1 MIMKIASLGEDF
13 QMVMAPHY
21 GSDPKPQKPSRFPTA
36 YTILFALVVAMAA
49 LTWIIPAGEYD
60 RVTNT
65 ALSKDVPVPGSYAPV
80 EASPQG
86 FFDVLLAP
94 IAGFYDP
101 SSYTANAID
110 VSLFVLIV
118 GGFLGVVTATGAINT
133 GVAQAM
139 RKLEGREKWMIPIM
153 MALFAAGGTTYG
165 MAEETLAFYVLLI
178 PIMIA
183 AGYDALTGVAII
195 MLGAGVGVIGSTI
208 NPFST
213 AIASNAAGIAF
224 TEGMALRFVIL
235 GLSWLAAVAFVMR
248 YAERVRL
255 DPSRS
260 LVAHMKNENEA
271 HFLQKQAPAEN
282 EALTGIQS
290 MILILFAATF
300 VVMVWGVSS
309 QGWWMA
315 EMSALFLAAS
325 IVIGTLGWLGEK
337 VFTNAFV
344 EGARDLLGVALVIGL
359 ARGIVI
365 IMDQGRITDTFL
377 HTFEG
382 WITGMSEVAFIN
394 ALFGIEALMSFLVP
408 STSGLAVLSMPIM
421 APLSDF
427 AGVSRDLAVTA
438 FQTAIGIT
446 NLVAPT
452 YAVVVGGLAI
462 GRVPYNIW
470 LRFVWPL
477 LVILSLM
484 SMALLSAAVML

>member
-1 MIMKIASLGEDF
+1 
-13 QMVMAPHY
+13 MAISQKH
-21 GSDPKPQKPSRFPTA
+21 GSPEPAQQASRFPTA
-36 YTILFALVVAMAA
+36 YTILFALIIAMAA
-49 LTWIIPAGEYD
+49 LTWIIPAGEYE
-60 RVTNT
+60 RATNV
-65 ALSKDVPVPGSYAPV
+65 ALGKDVPLPGTYAAV
-80 EASPQG
+80 EAAPQG
-86 FFDVLLAP
+86 LLDVLMAP

-101 SSYTANAID
+101 SSYSANAID

-139 RKLEGREKWMIPIM
+139 RRLEGREKWMIPVM
-153 MALFAAGGTTYG
+153 MALFATGGTTYG

-224 TEGMALRFVIL
+224 TEGMTLRFVIL
-235 GLSWLAAVAFVMR
+235 GLSWLAAVTFVMR

-255 DPSRS
+255 DPSQS
-260 LVAHMKNENEA
+260 LVADMKEANEA
-271 HFLQKQAPAEN
+271 HFLQKHTTPDAQ
-282 EALTGIQS
+282 LSGMQS
-290 MILILFAATF
+290 VILILFAATF
-300 VVMVWGVSS
+300 VFMVWGVSS
-309 QGWWMA
+309 KGWWMA
-315 EMSALFLAAS
+315 EMSALFLGAS

-337 VFTNAFV
+337 VFTTAFV
-344 EGARDLLGVALVIGL
+344 DGARDLLGVALVIGL

-365 IMDQGRITDTFL
+365 IMDQGRITDTIL

-382 WITGMSEVAFIN
+382 WITGMSQVAFVN
-394 ALFGIEALMSFLVP
+394 ALFAIEALMSFLVP

-427 AGVSRDLAVTA
+427 AGVNRDLAVTA

-452 YAVVVGGLAI
+452 YAVVIGGLAI
-462 GRVPYNIW
+462 GRVPYNKW

-477 LVILSLM
+477 LLALSLM
-484 SMALLSAAVML
+484 SMALLSAAVIL

>member
-1 MIMKIASLGEDF
+1 
-13 QMVMAPHY
+13 MVMEPQFGSPEAPTKQ
-21 GSDPKPQKPSRFPTA
+21 SWFPTA
-36 YTILFALVVAMAA
+36 YTILFFLVIVMAA
-49 LTWIIPAGEYD
+49 LTWIVPAGEYE
-60 RVTNT
+60 RAPNAVL
-65 ALSKDVPVPGSYAPV
+65 AKDVPVPGTYAPV
-80 EASPQG
+80 EAAPQG
-86 FFDVLLAP
+86 LFDVLMAP

-101 SSYTANAID
+101 ASYTANAID

-139 RKLEGREKWMIPIM
+139 RRLEGREKWMIPIM

-213 AIASNAAGIAF
+213 AIASNAAGITF
-224 TEGMALRFVIL
+224 TEGMPLRLVIL
-235 GLSWLAAVAFVMR
+235 GLSWLIAVFFVMR
-248 YAERVRL
+248 YAEKVRR
-255 DPSRS
+255 DPTKS
-260 LVAHMKNENEA
+260 LVADMKEANEA
-271 HFLQKQAPAEN
+271 HFLQKHAPAES
-282 EALTGIQS
+282 ASLSRMQS
-290 MILILFAATF
+290 VILILFAANF
-300 VVMVWGVSS
+300 IIMVWGVSS

-315 EMSALFLAAS
+315 EMSALFLAAA

-382 WITGMSEVAFIN
+382 WISGMSDVAFVN

-462 GRVPYNIW
+462 GRVPYNTW

>member
-1 MIMKIASLGEDF
+1 
-13 QMVMAPHY
+13 MVMAPHF
-21 GSDPKPQKPSRFPTA
+21 GTPEEPKPQGRFPTA
-36 YTILFALVVAMAA
+36 YTILFVLIMAMAA
-49 LTWIIPAGEYD
+49 LTWIVPAGEYE
-60 RVTNT
+60 RATNVV
-65 ALSKDVPVPGSYAPV
+65 LGKEVPLPGTYAMV
-80 EASPQG
+80 EAAPQG
-86 FFDVLLAP
+86 FLDVLMAP

-101 SSYTANAID
+101 VEYTANAID

-133 GVAQAM
+133 GIAQAM
-139 RKLEGREKWMIPIM
+139 KRFEGREKWMIPIM

-213 AIASNAAGIAF
+213 AIASNAAGITFA
-224 TEGMALRFVIL
+224 EGMPLRFVIL

-260 LVAHMKNENEA
+260 LVADMKEANEA
-271 HFLQKQAPAEN
+271 HFLQKHIP
-282 EALTGIQS
+282 EADAKLTGMQIV
-290 MILILFAATF
+290 ILLLFAATF
-300 VVMVWGVSS
+300 VIMVWGVSS
-309 QGWWMA
+309 RGWWMA

-382 WITGMSEVAFIN
+382 WITGMSDVAFVN

-452 YAVVVGGLAI
+452 YAVVIGGLAI
-462 GRVPYNIW
+462 GRVPYNKW

>member
-1 MIMKIASLGEDF
+1 MSMTDKSDSPPGEP
-13 QMVMAPHY
+13 AT
-21 GSDPKPQKPSRFPTA
+21 GWFPTA
-36 YTILFALVVAMAA
+36 YTILFALIVVMAA
-49 LTWIIPAGEYD
+49 MTWLVPAGEYD
-60 RVTNT
+60 RAASA
-65 ALSKDVPVPGSYAPV
+65 ALGKDVPVPGTYQIV
-80 EASPQG
+80 EAAPQSV
-86 FFDVLLAP
+86 FKVIMAP

-101 SSYTANAID
+101 SSYEANAID

-133 GVAQAM
+133 GMAQAM
-139 RKLEGREKWMIPIM
+139 RKMEGREKWMIPIM

-183 AGYDALTGVAII
+183 AGYDALTGVAVI

-213 AIASNAAGIAF
+213 AIASDAAGIPF
-224 TEGMALRFVIL
+224 TQGMPLRFVIL
-235 GLSWLAAVAFVMR
+235 GVFWLIAVAFVMR
-248 YAERVRL
+248 YAERVRR
-255 DPSRS
+255 DPSAS
-260 LVAHMKNENEA
+260 LVADMKEANEA
-271 HFLQKQAPAEN
+271 HFLQGHDSADTAR
-282 EALTGIQS
+282 LTSVQIV
-290 MILILFAATF
+290 ILLLFAATF
-300 VVMVWGVSS
+300 AVMVWGVSS
-309 QGWWMA
+309 QDWWMA
-315 EMSALFLAAS
+315 EMSALFLGAS
-325 IVIGTLGWLGEK
+325 IVIGVIGWLGEK
-337 VFTNAFV
+337 VFTTAFV
-344 EGARDLLGVALVIGL
+344 DGARDLLGVALVIGL

-365 IMDQGRITDTFL
+365 IMDQGRITDTIL

-382 WITGMSEVAFIN
+382 WITGMSDVAFVN
-394 ALFGIEALMSFLVP
+394 ALFGIEWLMSFLVP
-408 STSGLAVLSMPIM
+408 STSGLAVLSMPIL

-462 GRVPYNIW
+462 GRVPYNKW
-470 LRFVWPL
+470 LLFIWPL
-477 LVILSLM
+477 LIILSLM

>member
-1 MIMKIASLGEDF
+1 MAMEPHIGAS
-13 QMVMAPHY
+13 
-21 GSDPKPQKPSRFPTA
+21 PKPPRESRFPTA
-36 YTILFALVVAMAA
+36 YTILFALIIAMAA
-49 LTWIIPAGEYD
+49 LTWIIPAGEYQ
-60 RVTNT
+60 RTPNVT
-65 ALSKDVPVPGSYAPV
+65 LGKDVPVPGTYAQVDP
-80 EASPQG
+80 SPQG
-86 FFDVLLAP
+86 VLDVLMAP

-139 RKLEGREKWMIPIM
+139 RRLEGREKWMIPIM

-224 TEGMALRFVIL
+224 TEGMPLRFVIL
-235 GLSWLAAVAFVMR
+235 ALSWLAAVAFVMA
-248 YAERVRL
+248 YAQRVRA

-260 LVAHMKNENEA
+260 LVAHMKEANEA
-271 HFLQKQAPAEN
+271 HFVQKHGAAEG
-282 EALTGIQS
+282 AQLTGMQS
-290 MILILFAATF
+290 VILIVFAATF
-300 VVMVWGVSS
+300 IVMVWGVST
-309 QGWWMA
+309 QEWWMA
-315 EMSALFLAAS
+315 EMSALFLAAA

-337 VFTNAFV
+337 VFTTAFV

-365 IMDQGRITDTFL
+365 IMDQGRITDTIL

-382 WITGMSEVAFIN
+382 WITGMSQVAFIN

-462 GRVPYNIW
+462 GRVPYNTW

-477 LVILSLM
+477 LVLLSLM
-484 SMALLSAAVML
+484 SMALLSAAVLL

>member
-1 MIMKIASLGEDF
+1 MDSTASSLATPPPPAEG
-13 QMVMAPHY
+13 
-21 GSDPKPQKPSRFPTA
+21 RFPTA
-36 YTILFALVVAMAA
+36 YTILFALIVLMAA
-49 LTWIIPAGEYD
+49 LTWLIPAGEYE
-60 RVTNT
+60 RIANE
-65 ALSKDVPVPGSYAPV
+65 ALGRDVPVPGSYQQV
-80 EASPQG
+80 EAAPQTP
-86 FFDVLLAP
+86 FQVLMAP

-101 SSYTANAID
+101 NSYEANAID

-118 GGFLGVVTATGAINT
+118 GGFLGVVTATGAIDT
-133 GVAQAM
+133 GVARAM
-139 RKLEGREKWMIPIM
+139 RRLKGRKKWMIPIM

-178 PIMIA
+178 PILIA
-183 AGYDALTGVAII
+183 AGYDALTGVAVI

-213 AIASNAAGIAF
+213 AIASDAAGIAF
-224 TEGMALRFVIL
+224 TDGMALRFVIL
-235 GLSWLAAVAFVMR
+235 GLSWITAVVFVMR
-248 YAERVRL
+248 YAERVRR

-260 LVAHMKNENEA
+260 LVADMKEANEA
-271 HFLQKQAPAEN
+271 HFLQGGQSVQDER
-282 EALTGIQS
+282 LTPLQI
-290 MILILFAATF
+290 IVLLLFTATF
-300 VVMVWGVSS
+300 GVMVWGVAS

-315 EMSALFLAAS
+315 EMSALFLGGS
-325 IVIGTLGWLGEK
+325 ILIGVLAWLGEK
-337 VFTNAFV
+337 QFVTAFV
-344 EGARDLLGVALVIGL
+344 DGARDLLGVALVIGL

-365 IMDQGRITDTFL
+365 IMDQGRITDTILF
-377 HTFEG
+377 TFEG
-382 WITGMSEVAFIN
+382 WITGMSDVAFVN
-394 ALFGIEALMSFLVP
+394 ALFGVEALMSFLVP
-408 STSGLAVLSMPIM
+408 STSGLAVLSMPIL

-462 GRVPYNIW
+462 GRVPYNRW

-477 LVILSLM
+477 LLILSLI

>member
-1 MIMKIASLGEDF
+1 MTDKTT
-13 QMVMAPHY
+13 APDTGIPH
-21 GSDPKPQKPSRFPTA
+21 SRFPTA
-36 YTILFALVVAMAA
+36 YTILFVLIVVMAA
-49 LTWIIPAGEYD
+49 LTWLIPAGEYN
-60 RVTNT
+60 RVASE
-65 ALSKDVPVPGSYAPV
+65 ALGKDVPVPGTYQMVDPAPQSIFKV
-80 EASPQG
+80 IM
-86 FFDVLLAP
+86 AP

-101 SSYTANAID
+101 SSYEANAID

-118 GGFLGVVTATGAINT
+118 GGFLGVVTATGAIDT

-139 RKLEGREKWMIPIM
+139 RKMQGREKWMIPIL

-183 AGYDALTGVAII
+183 AGYDALTGVAVI

-213 AIASNAAGIAF
+213 AIASDAAGIPF
-224 TEGMALRFVIL
+224 TQGMPLRFAIL
-235 GLSWLAAVAFVMR
+235 GISWLMAVAFVMR
-248 YAERVRL
+248 YAERVRR
-255 DPSRS
+255 DPSTS
-260 LVAHMKNENEA
+260 LVADMKDANEA
-271 HFLQKQAPAEN
+271 HFLQDRPDAET
-282 EALTGIQS
+282 AQLTSLQVI
-290 MILILFAATF
+290 ILLLFVATF
-300 VVMVWGVSS
+300 AVMVWGVSS

-315 EMSALFLAAS
+315 EMSALFLGAS
-325 IVIGTLGWLGEK
+325 IVIGTIAWLGEK
-337 VFTNAFV
+337 VFTTAFV
-344 EGARDLLGVALVIGL
+344 DGARDLLGVALVIGL

-365 IMDQGRITDTFL
+365 IMDQGRITDTIL

-382 WITGMSEVAFIN
+382 WITGMSDVAFVN
-394 ALFGIEALMSFLVP
+394 ALFGIEWLMSFLVP
-408 STSGLAVLSMPIM
+408 STSGLAVLSMPIL

-462 GRVPYNIW
+462 GRVPYNKW
-470 LRFVWPL
+470 LRFIWPL
-477 LVILSLM
+477 LLILSLT

>member
-1 MIMKIASLGEDF
+1 MTSNTD
-13 QMVMAPHY
+13 APPEAQAT
-21 GSDPKPQKPSRFPTA
+21 GRFPTA
-36 YTILFALVVAMAA
+36 YTILFVLIVIMAA
-49 LTWIIPAGEYD
+49 MTWLVPAGEYE
-60 RVTNT
+60 RATNEV
-65 ALSKDVPVPGSYAPV
+65 LGKEVPVPGSYQLVDSAPQNLFQV
-80 EASPQG
+80 IM
-86 FFDVLLAP
+86 AP

-101 SSYTANAID
+101 SSYEANAID
-110 VSLFVLIV
+110 VSLFVLVV

-139 RKLEGREKWMIPIM
+139 RRLKGREKWMIPIM

-195 MLGAGVGVIGSTI
+195 MVGAGVGVIGSTI

-213 AIASNAAGIAF
+213 AIASDAAGIPF
-224 TEGMALRFVIL
+224 TDGMMLRFAIL
-235 GLSWLAAVAFVMR
+235 GLCWLAAVVFVMR
-248 YAERVRL
+248 YAERVRR
-255 DPSRS
+255 DPSSS
-260 LVAHMKNENEA
+260 LVADMKESNEA
-271 HFLQKQAPAEN
+271 HFLQGKQPLED
-282 EALTGIQS
+282 ERLTPLQIV
-290 MILILFAATF
+290 ILLLFGATF
-300 VVMVWGVSS
+300 AVMVWGVSS

-315 EMSALFLAAS
+315 EMSALFLGAS
-325 IVIGTLGWLGEK
+325 IVIGTIGWLGEK
-337 VFTNAFV
+337 VFTTAFV
-344 EGARDLLGVALVIGL
+344 DGARDLLGVALVIGL

-377 HTFEG
+377 YTFEG
-382 WITGMSEVAFIN
+382 WISGMSDVAYIN

-408 STSGLAVLSMPIM
+408 STSGLAVLSMPIL

-462 GRVPYNIW
+462 GRVPYNKW

-477 LVILSLM
+477 LLIFSVI
-484 SMALLSAAVML
+484 SMALLSAAVVL

>member
-1 MIMKIASLGEDF
+1 
-13 QMVMAPHY
+13 MVMAPQY
-21 GSDPKPQKPSRFPTA
+21 GTPDEPKQQGWFPTA
-36 YTILFALVVAMAA
+36 YTILFVLIAAMAA
-49 LTWIIPAGEYD
+49 LTWIVPAGEYE
-60 RVTNT
+60 RATNA
-65 ALSKDVPVPGSYAPV
+65 ALGKEVPVPGTYATV
-80 EASPQG
+80 EAAPQG
-86 FFDVLLAP
+86 FLDVLMAP

-101 SSYTANAID
+101 VEYTANAID
-110 VSLFVLIV
+110 VSLFVLVV

-133 GVAQAM
+133 GIAQAM
-139 RKLEGREKWMIPIM
+139 RRLEGREKWMIPIM
-153 MALFAAGGTTYG
+153 MALFAVGGTTYG

-213 AIASNAAGIAF
+213 AIASNAAGITFA
-224 TEGMALRFVIL
+224 EGMPLRLVIL

-260 LVAHMKNENEA
+260 LVADMKEANEA
-271 HFLQKQAPAEN
+271 HFLRNPSP
-282 EALTGIQS
+282 EADAHLTGMQIV
-290 MILILFAATF
+290 ILILFAATF
-300 VVMVWGVSS
+300 VIMVWGVAS

-325 IVIGTLGWLGEK
+325 IVIGTLAWLGER

-382 WITGMSEVAFIN
+382 WITGMSDVVFIN

-427 AGVSRDLAVTA
+427 AGVSRELAVTA

-452 YAVVVGGLAI
+452 YAVVIGGLAI
-462 GRVPYNIW
+462 GRVPYNKW

-484 SMALLSAAVML
+484 CMALLSLAVML